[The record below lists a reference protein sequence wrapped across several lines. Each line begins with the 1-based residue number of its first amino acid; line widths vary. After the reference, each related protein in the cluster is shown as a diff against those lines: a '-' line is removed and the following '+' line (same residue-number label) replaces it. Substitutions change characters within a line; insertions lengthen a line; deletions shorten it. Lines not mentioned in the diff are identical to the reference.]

1 MAEGGLL
8 PHVGDGQLGVG
19 LAAGDGAVAA
29 AGSDGNVARIGVKG
43 TVEQVARL
51 HARDE
56 YTGLDIEFL
65 QCCIH
70 CRDVFFVF
78 NNVFFLLV
86 L

>member
-1 MAEGGLL
+1 MGGLL
-8 PHVGDGQLGVG
+8 PHVGDGQLGVD
-19 LAAGDGAVAA
+19 LVAGDGAVAA
-29 AGSDGNVARIGVKG
+29 AGSEGNVARIVVNG

-65 QCCIH
+65 QCCFH
-70 CRDVFFVF
+70 CRDVFSCLTM
-78 NNVFFLLV
+78 FFLLV